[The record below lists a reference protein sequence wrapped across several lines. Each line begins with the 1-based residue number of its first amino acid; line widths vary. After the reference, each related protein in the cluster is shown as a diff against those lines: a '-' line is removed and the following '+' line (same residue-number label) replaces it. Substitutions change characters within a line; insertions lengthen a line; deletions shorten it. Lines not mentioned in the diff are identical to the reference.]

1 MSFLTDFPNAV
12 EYQRDLG
19 YLIEQFKELD
29 SKYADYGE
37 RISAIENQISSLPAY
52 VQTLVYEQTQ
62 QLQRTIERELSDM
75 QKKIDANVATVQEVR
90 ELVAVLQQQFLE
102 LARNLVDMMH
112 FVELYTDKIGN
123 EVYERLKMLVDEWTN
138 NLPPVTCPVDGNL
151 ETINVALYHVYNSL
165 RRGMTAG
172 DFDALLLTAKGY
184 DAMRIHALEYDIAG
198 QDEFAVR
205 KNWYMVSPFDGEYVS
220 IESVVQKLADLHK
233 LGITASV
240 YDGKELHAVEYDA
253 EDITAYNYDWNNPL
267 RG

>member
-29 SKYADYGE
+29 SKYGDYGE
-37 RISAIENQISSLPAY
+37 RISAIENQISGLPAY
-52 VQTLVYEQTQ
+52 VQKLVYEQTQ
-62 QLQRTIERELSDM
+62 QLQRTIEKELSDM
-75 QKKIDANVATVQEVR
+75 QKKIDTNVATVQEVR
-90 ELVAVLQQQFLE
+90 ELVAVLQQQYLE
-102 LARNLVDMMH
+102 LAKNIVDLVH
-112 FVELYTDKIGN
+112 FVELYTDKVGDD
-123 EVYERLKMLVDEWTN
+123 VYKRLKALVEEWSAD
-138 NLPPVTCPVDGNL
+138 LPPVTCPVDGNL

-165 RRGMTAG
+165 RRGMMAG
-172 DFDALLLTAKGY
+172 AFDALLLTAKGY
-184 DAMRIHALEYDIAG
+184 DAMRIHALEYDTAG
-198 QDEFAVR
+198 KDIFALR
-205 KNWYMVSPFDGEYVS
+205 KNWYMVSPFDGAYVP

-240 YDGKELHAVEYDA
+240 YDGKELHAVEYDV